1 MKTKKRELS
10 LEDSNLYKQ
19 NQNLLCCHY
28 TKGQSTSQPFENGL
42 FSMSGFSLFIGKALQ
57 RYK

>member
-28 TKGQSTSQPFENGL
+28 TKGQSASQPFKTGL
-42 FSMSGFSLFIGKALQ
+42 SQRGVFPVIIGKALQ